1 MTTRYLGDLASLESQ
16 DGNTLVSAARAE
28 GALLLVMAAE
38 QAEMAAQG
46 QSPGVDEAGMT
57 YRAAVITASNRS
69 AAGLRPDT
77 SGPILVGGLRDLGIE
92 VSDPIVVPD
101 GEPVGQALRDAVA
114 SGIDLI
120 LTTGGTG
127 LSPTDRTPEMTRL
140 VIDREV
146 PGLADAIRDHGTQQG
161 IATAILSRGIAGLA
175 GRVLIINA
183 PGSPGGCRDAIA
195 ALSPVLLHALDQI
208 SGLDH

>member
-1 MTTRYLGDLASLESQ
+1 
-16 DGNTLVSAARAE
+16 
-28 GALLLVMAAE
+28 
-38 QAEMAAQG
+38 
-46 QSPGVDEAGMT
+46 MT

-77 SGPILVGGLRDLGIE
+77 SGPILVAGRRDLGIE
-92 VSDPIVVPD
+92 VSDPLVVPD
-101 GEPVGQALRDAVA
+101 GEPVGEALRVAVA
-114 SGIDLI
+114 SGVDLI

-146 PGLADAIRDHGTQQG
+146 PGLADAIRDHGTKHG
-161 IATAILSRGIAGLA
+161 IATAVLSRGIAGLA

>member
-1 MTTRYLGDLASLESQ
+1 MTD
-16 DGNTLVSAARAE
+16 
-28 GALLLVMAAE
+28 
-38 QAEMAAQG
+38 
-46 QSPGVDEAGMT
+46 
-57 YRAAVITASNRS
+57 RAAVITASNRS

-77 SGPILVGGLRDLGIE
+77 SGPILVAGLRDLGIE
-92 VSDPIVVPD
+92 VSDPLVVPD
-101 GEPVGQALRDAVA
+101 GEPVGEALRDAVA

-146 PGLADAIRDHGTQQG
+146 PGLADAIRDHGTKHG
-161 IATAILSRGIAGLA
+161 IATAVLSRGIAGLA

>member
-1 MTTRYLGDLASLESQ
+1 
-16 DGNTLVSAARAE
+16 
-28 GALLLVMAAE
+28 
-38 QAEMAAQG
+38 
-46 QSPGVDEAGMT
+46 MT

-77 SGPILVGGLRDLGIE
+77 SGPILVAGLRDLGIE
-92 VSDPIVVPD
+92 VSDPLVVPD
-101 GEPVGQALRDAVA
+101 GEPVGEALRDAVA

-140 VIDREV
+140 VIDQEV
-146 PGLADAIRDHGTQQG
+146 PGLANAIRDHGTKHG
-161 IATAILSRGIAGLA
+161 IATAVLSRGIAGLA

>member
-1 MTTRYLGDLASLESQ
+1 
-16 DGNTLVSAARAE
+16 
-28 GALLLVMAAE
+28 
-38 QAEMAAQG
+38 
-46 QSPGVDEAGMT
+46 MT

-77 SGPILVGGLRDLGIE
+77 SGPILVAGLRDLGIE
-92 VSDPIVVPD
+92 VGDPLVVPD

-146 PGLADAIRDHGTQQG
+146 PGLADAIRDHGTQHG
-161 IATAILSRGIAGLA
+161 IATAVLSRGIAGLA

-195 ALSPVLLHALDQI
+195 ALSPVLVHALDQI

>member
-1 MTTRYLGDLASLESQ
+1 MS
-16 DGNTLVSAARAE
+16 
-28 GALLLVMAAE
+28 
-38 QAEMAAQG
+38 
-46 QSPGVDEAGMT
+46 

-77 SGPILVGGLRDLGIE
+77 SGPILVAGLRDLGID
-92 VSDPIVVPD
+92 VGDPLVVPD
-101 GEPVGQALRDAVA
+101 GEPVGEALRAAVA

-146 PGLADAIRDHGTQQG
+146 PGLADAIRDHGTQHG
-161 IATAILSRGIAGLA
+161 IATAVLSRGIAGLA
-175 GRVLIINA
+175 GRVLIINT

-195 ALSPVLLHALDQI
+195 ALSPVLIHALDQI

>member
-1 MTTRYLGDLASLESQ
+1 M
-16 DGNTLVSAARAE
+16 
-28 GALLLVMAAE
+28 
-38 QAEMAAQG
+38 
-46 QSPGVDEAGMT
+46 
-57 YRAAVITASNRS
+57 VITASNRS
-69 AAGLRPDT
+69 AAGVRPDT
-77 SGPILVGGLRDLGIE
+77 SGPILVAGLRELGLE
-92 VSDPIVVPD
+92 VADPLVVPD
-101 GEPVGQALRDAVA
+101 GEPVGEALRAAVA

-140 VIDREV
+140 VVDREV
-146 PGLADAIRDHGTQQG
+146 PGLADAIRGYGVQHG
-161 IATAILSRGIAGLA
+161 IATAVLSRGIAGLA

-208 SGLDH
+208 SGLDHG

>member
-1 MTTRYLGDLASLESQ
+1 MS
-16 DGNTLVSAARAE
+16 
-28 GALLLVMAAE
+28 
-38 QAEMAAQG
+38 
-46 QSPGVDEAGMT
+46 
-57 YRAAVITASNRS
+57 YRAMVITASNRS
-69 AAGLRPDT
+69 AAGVRPDT
-77 SGPILVGGLRDLGIE
+77 SGPILVAGLRELGLE
-92 VSDPIVVPD
+92 VAEPLVVPD
-101 GEPVGQALRDAVA
+101 GEPVGEALRAAVA

-146 PGLADAIRDHGTQQG
+146 PGLADAIRGYGVQHG
-161 IATAILSRGIAGLA
+161 IATAVLSRGIAGLA

-208 SGLDH
+208 SGLDHG

>member
-1 MTTRYLGDLASLESQ
+1 MS
-16 DGNTLVSAARAE
+16 
-28 GALLLVMAAE
+28 
-38 QAEMAAQG
+38 
-46 QSPGVDEAGMT
+46 

-77 SGPILVGGLRDLGIE
+77 SGPILVAGLRDLGID
-92 VSDPIVVPD
+92 VGDPLVVPD
-101 GEPVGQALRDAVA
+101 GEPVGEALRAAVA

-140 VIDREV
+140 VVDREV
-146 PGLADAIRDHGTQQG
+146 PGLADAIRDYGTQHG
-161 IATAILSRGIAGLA
+161 IATAVLSRGIAGLA

>member
-1 MTTRYLGDLASLESQ
+1 MS
-16 DGNTLVSAARAE
+16 
-28 GALLLVMAAE
+28 
-38 QAEMAAQG
+38 
-46 QSPGVDEAGMT
+46 
-57 YRAAVITASNRS
+57 YRAIVITASNRS
-69 AAGLRPDT
+69 AAGVRPDT
-77 SGPILVGGLRDLGIE
+77 SGPILVAGLRELGLE
-92 VSDPIVVPD
+92 VAEPLVVPD
-101 GEPVGQALRDAVA
+101 GEPVGEALRAAVA

-146 PGLADAIRDHGTQQG
+146 PGLADAIRGYGVQHG
-161 IATAILSRGIAGLA
+161 IATAVLSRGIAGLA

-208 SGLDH
+208 SGLDHG

>member
-1 MTTRYLGDLASLESQ
+1 
-16 DGNTLVSAARAE
+16 
-28 GALLLVMAAE
+28 
-38 QAEMAAQG
+38 
-46 QSPGVDEAGMT
+46 MT
-57 YRAAVITASNRS
+57 YRAIVITASNRS

-77 SGPILVGGLRDLGIE
+77 SGPILVAGLRGLGLE
-92 VSDPIVVPD
+92 VDDPLVVPD
-101 GEPVGQALRDAVA
+101 GEPVGEALRAAVA
-114 SGIDLI
+114 SGVDLV

-146 PGLADAIRDHGTQQG
+146 PGLADSIREYGTEHG
-161 IATAILSRGIAGLA
+161 IATAVLSRGIAGLS

-208 SGLDH
+208 SGLDHG

>member
-1 MTTRYLGDLASLESQ
+1 
-16 DGNTLVSAARAE
+16 
-28 GALLLVMAAE
+28 
-38 QAEMAAQG
+38 
-46 QSPGVDEAGMT
+46 MT

-77 SGPILVGGLRDLGIE
+77 SGPILVEGLRNLGID
-92 VSDPIVVPD
+92 VGDPLVVPD
-101 GEPVGQALRDAVA
+101 GEPVGKALRDAVA

-146 PGLADAIRDHGTQQG
+146 PGLANAIRDHGTKHG
-161 IATAILSRGIAGLA
+161 IATAVLSRGIAGLA

>member
-1 MTTRYLGDLASLESQ
+1 MS
-16 DGNTLVSAARAE
+16 
-28 GALLLVMAAE
+28 
-38 QAEMAAQG
+38 
-46 QSPGVDEAGMT
+46 

-77 SGPILVGGLRDLGIE
+77 SGPILVAGLRDLGID
-92 VSDPIVVPD
+92 VGDPLVVPD
-101 GEPVGQALRDAVA
+101 GEPVGEALRTAVA

-146 PGLADAIRDHGTQQG
+146 PGLADAIRDVGTQHG
-161 IATAILSRGIAGLA
+161 IATAVLSRGIAGLA

>member
-1 MTTRYLGDLASLESQ
+1 MS
-16 DGNTLVSAARAE
+16 
-28 GALLLVMAAE
+28 
-38 QAEMAAQG
+38 
-46 QSPGVDEAGMT
+46 

-77 SGPILVGGLRDLGIE
+77 SGPILVAGLRDLGIE
-92 VSDPIVVPD
+92 VGDPLVVPD

-114 SGIDLI
+114 SSIDLI

-146 PGLADAIRDHGTQQG
+146 PGLADAIRDHGTQHG
-161 IATAILSRGIAGLA
+161 IATAVLSRGIAGLA

-195 ALSPVLLHALDQI
+195 ALSPVLVHALDQI

>member
-1 MTTRYLGDLASLESQ
+1 
-16 DGNTLVSAARAE
+16 
-28 GALLLVMAAE
+28 
-38 QAEMAAQG
+38 
-46 QSPGVDEAGMT
+46 MT

-77 SGPILVGGLRDLGIE
+77 SGPILVAGLRDLGIE
-92 VSDPIVVPD
+92 VSDPLVVPD
-101 GEPVGQALRDAVA
+101 GEPVGEALRDAVA

-146 PGLADAIRDHGTQQG
+146 PGLADAIRDHGTKQG
-161 IATAILSRGIAGLA
+161 IATAVLSRGIAGLA

>member
-1 MTTRYLGDLASLESQ
+1 MS
-16 DGNTLVSAARAE
+16 
-28 GALLLVMAAE
+28 
-38 QAEMAAQG
+38 
-46 QSPGVDEAGMT
+46 
-57 YRAAVITASNRS
+57 YRAIVITASNRS
-69 AAGLRPDT
+69 AAGVRPDT
-77 SGPILVGGLRDLGIE
+77 SGPILVAGLRELGLE
-92 VSDPIVVPD
+92 VAEPLVVPD
-101 GEPVGQALRDAVA
+101 GEPVGQALRAAVA

-146 PGLADAIRDHGTQQG
+146 PGLADAIRGYGVQHG
-161 IATAILSRGIAGLA
+161 IATAVLSRGIAGLA

-208 SGLDH
+208 SGLDHG

>member
-1 MTTRYLGDLASLESQ
+1 MS
-16 DGNTLVSAARAE
+16 
-28 GALLLVMAAE
+28 
-38 QAEMAAQG
+38 
-46 QSPGVDEAGMT
+46 

-77 SGPILVGGLRDLGIE
+77 SGPILVAGLRDLGID
-92 VSDPIVVPD
+92 VGDPLVVPD
-101 GEPVGQALRDAVA
+101 GEPVGEALRAAVA

-146 PGLADAIRDHGTQQG
+146 PGLADAIRDHGTQHG
-161 IATAILSRGIAGLA
+161 IATAVLSRGIAGLA

-195 ALSPVLLHALDQI
+195 ALSPVLIHALDQI

>member
-1 MTTRYLGDLASLESQ
+1 
-16 DGNTLVSAARAE
+16 
-28 GALLLVMAAE
+28 
-38 QAEMAAQG
+38 
-46 QSPGVDEAGMT
+46 MT

-77 SGPILVGGLRDLGIE
+77 SGPILVEGLRNLGID
-92 VSDPIVVPD
+92 VGDPLVVPD
-101 GEPVGQALRDAVA
+101 GEPVGEALRDAVE

-146 PGLADAIRDHGTQQG
+146 PGLADAIRDHGTKHG
-161 IATAILSRGIAGLA
+161 IATAVLSRGIAGLA

>member
-1 MTTRYLGDLASLESQ
+1 MS
-16 DGNTLVSAARAE
+16 
-28 GALLLVMAAE
+28 
-38 QAEMAAQG
+38 
-46 QSPGVDEAGMT
+46 
-57 YRAAVITASNRS
+57 YRAMVITASNRS
-69 AAGLRPDT
+69 AAGVRPDT
-77 SGPILVGGLRDLGIE
+77 SGPILVAGLRELGLE
-92 VSDPIVVPD
+92 VAEPLVVPD
-101 GEPVGQALRDAVA
+101 GEPVGEALRAAVA

-146 PGLADAIRDHGTQQG
+146 PGLAEAIRGYGVQHG
-161 IATAILSRGIAGLA
+161 IATAVLSRGIAGLA

-208 SGLDH
+208 SGLDHG

>member
-1 MTTRYLGDLASLESQ
+1 
-16 DGNTLVSAARAE
+16 
-28 GALLLVMAAE
+28 
-38 QAEMAAQG
+38 
-46 QSPGVDEAGMT
+46 MT

-77 SGPILVGGLRDLGIE
+77 SGPILVAGLRDLGIE
-92 VSDPIVVPD
+92 VSDPLVVPD
-101 GEPVGQALRDAVA
+101 GEPVGEALRDAVA
-114 SGIDLI
+114 SGVDLI

-146 PGLADAIRDHGTQQG
+146 PGLADAIRDHGTKHG
-161 IATAILSRGIAGLA
+161 IATAVLSRGIAGLA